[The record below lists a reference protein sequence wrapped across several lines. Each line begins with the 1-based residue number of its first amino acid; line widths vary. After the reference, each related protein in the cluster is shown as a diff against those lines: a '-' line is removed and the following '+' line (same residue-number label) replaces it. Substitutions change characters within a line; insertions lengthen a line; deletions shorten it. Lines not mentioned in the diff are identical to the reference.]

1 MTIYG
6 YCRISRRTQN
16 IERQIRNIKSIYP
29 TAVIVQEAYTGT
41 KIERPAFNRL
51 IQKLNE
57 GDTIVF
63 DSVSRMSRNADE
75 GYELYEKL
83 FGDNVN
89 LVFLKEPHIN
99 TETYKEAIQRRV
111 EMTGEDVDLILD
123 GINKYLLRLASKQIR
138 LAFEQS
144 QKEVDDLRQRTSE
157 GLKTAAL
164 NGKRIGATL
173 GDRYTTKKYM
183 AAKQIILE
191 HCREFGGNLKDTEVI
206 RLCGCTKKTFYKYKR
221 MVLSEKEIHC

>member
-16 IERQIRNIKSIYP
+16 IERQIRNIKSAYP
-29 TAVIVQEAYTGT
+29 AAVIVQEAYTGT

-51 IQKLNE
+51 LQKVKG

-63 DSVSRMSRNADE
+63 DSVSRMSRNAEE

-83 FGDNVN
+83 FGEKVN

-99 TETYKEAIQRRV
+99 TDTYKEAIQRKV
-111 EMTGEDVDLILD
+111 EMTGEDVDLILE
-123 GINKYLLRLASKQIR
+123 GINRYLLRLASRQIQI
-138 LAFEQS
+138 AFEQS
-144 QKEVDDLRQRTSE
+144 QKEVDDLHQRTAE

-164 NGKRIGATL
+164 NGKRVGAKP
-173 GDRYTTKKYM
+173 GDTYTTKKYL
-183 AAKQIILE
+183 AAKQLIME
-191 HCREFGGNLKDTEVI
+191 HCKEYGGSLKDTEVMK
-206 RLCGCTKKTFYKYKR
+206 LCGCTKKTFYKYKK
-221 MVLSEKEIHC
+221 MVMTEPNG